1 MASKAREL
9 ANLGNAYSD
18 GALSN
23 RNLII
28 NGAMQVA
35 QRGGTNTSTGY
46 GPLDR
51 WTFNQTG
58 LDNATY
64 TISHNTSSDNPEF
77 SNSLKFTTGTAESS
91 VDADDRAYFD
101 YRIEG
106 QNLQHLNYGGND
118 AKAITLSFWVKSS
131 ITGTYAS
138 FIYQSDVSP
147 NRSYLVNWTINT
159 ANTWEKKVI
168 TIAGD
173 TAGNINN
180 DTGDAF
186 YLRWFLFA
194 GSDWSDSSTPLHTW
208 GSTVGRKEAPNQ
220 SAQVLLTSGST
231 WEITGVQ
238 LEVGDTATPFE
249 HRSYGQELA
258 LCKRYFQKSYND
270 GTPVGTATSNGQVNW
285 LTSQQWGV
293 TSVPTGPITQGY
305 VLASPELRATAT
317 VVPYSPVTGTANR
330 FYLQST
336 SSDVT
341 PNAWLQ
347 QAPSTVH
354 IGYPQ
359 NAGGGGFSNTDTV
372 KFHWTADAEL

>member
-1 MASKAREL
+1 MTSKARQL
-9 ANLGNAYSD
+9 ADLGGDTANLEDVSSAYGS

-28 NGAMQVA
+28 NGAMQVW
-35 QRGGTNTSTGY
+35 QRGTSRTYKQHDYGTVDRFQPGRFQEAAYERVAVSGSGPDAQYALRVSSSSTSE
-46 GPLDR
+46 
-51 WTFNQTG
+51 
-58 LDNATY
+58 AA
-64 TISHNTSSDNPEF
+64 S
-77 SNSLKFTTGTAESS
+77 GTRMAVGQMVES
-91 VDADDRAYFD
+91 V
-101 YRIEG
+101 
-106 QNLQHLNYGGND
+106 NCQHLKG
-118 AKAITLSFWVKSS
+118 KQVTLSFWVKFSAATFS
-131 ITGTYAS
+131 GYGDFRYEIYEYTDVDPSFGTSTTNTTSESFVTNGSLPTSWTKYTKTITVDSTT
-138 FIYQSDVSP
+138 
-147 NRSYLVNWTINT
+147 N
-159 ANTWEKKVI
+159 
-168 TIAGD
+168 TIAVRMGTDSLGNTTNNGD
-173 TAGNINN
+173 LYY
-180 DTGDAF
+180 D
-186 YLRWFLFA
+186 
-194 GSDWSDSSTPLHTW
+194 
-208 GSTVGRKEAPNQ
+208 
-220 SAQVLLTSGST
+220 
-231 WEITGVQ
+231 ITEVQ

-285 LTSQQWGV
+285 LTSQQWGT
-293 TSVPTGPITQGY
+293 TSIPTGPITQGY

-330 FYLQST
+330 FYLAST

-341 PNAWLQ
+341 PIAWLQ